1 MGDPSKTSPFADALG
16 SSATGNDRLMAGFHQ
31 RNLLTFRYWRGRYAP
46 WARGGIGPSR
56 DSDPYL
62 LVLLADQEF
71 VAHRP
76 EQAES
81 LIEAAYAVYDQCRLR
96 S

>member
-16 SSATGNDRLMAGFHQ
+16 SSAAGNDRLMAGFHQ
-31 RNLLTFRYWRGRYAP
+31 RNLLTFRYWRGRCAP
-46 WARGGIGPSR
+46 LARANIGPSW

-71 VAHRP
+71 VANRP

-81 LIEAAYAVYDQCRLR
+81 LIEAAYASYDQCRLG